1 MSTADGVI
9 FSDPVELTPFDEF
22 TEYVYGG
29 IAKNVDNSVHLVYQR
44 DGEPGIAV
52 SPADANPHIYAENDI
67 VYLAIDPAFLVT
79 SVAENININ
88 GVSVYPNPASEFA
101 QLTFTLTEATNI
113 SASLVNVMGQKVAAI
128 NGGNFAPGT
137 HTVNLDI
144 NGLAAGVYF
153 VNLNTGNGMVTE
165 KLIVR

>member
-1 MSTADGVI
+1 
-9 FSDPVELTPFDEF
+9 
-22 TEYVYGG
+22 
-29 IAKNVDNSVHLVYQR
+29 
-44 DGEPGIAV
+44 
-52 SPADANPHIYAENDI
+52 
-67 VYLAIDPAFLVT
+67 
-79 SVAENININ
+79 
-88 GVSVYPNPASEFA
+88 
-101 QLTFTLTEATNI
+101 
-113 SASLVNVMGQKVAAI
+113 MGQKVAAI